1 MPCSSDPDTVDF
13 VQTIEDCFY
22 IQHVLSPTRGDAV
35 LNLVLS
41 TDSDLVSNV
50 NVIDQLGN
58 SDRNMIT
65 FTIHFACEV
74 YVSNRKIKDYIRG
87 DY

>member
-35 LNLVLS
+35 LDLVLS
-41 TDSDLVSNV
+41 TDPDLVSNV

-58 SDRNMIT
+58 SDHVMLPKGDLVQTLVSFMLRNQLKSR
-65 FTIHFACEV
+65 A
-74 YVSNRKIKDYIRG
+74 R
-87 DY
+87 